1 MNPVL
6 DTLAVWSLIAGA
18 LLFFIVR
25 YWRSKKSGKACG
37 GGCCPVQK
45 LGATKFPGPPGPN
58 AGGH

>member
-6 DTLAVWSLIAGA
+6 DTLAVWSLIGGA

-45 LGATKFPGPPGPN
+45 LGVPKVLGAPGTH
-58 AGGH
+58 AGGR